1 MGPSS
6 NSRRAV
12 NPFMVQVGRESRG
25 LSQKELAEAV
35 GVTQGRISKIEA
47 GMLPVPGELLEMLSS
62 TLDYPP
68 HFFLQEGSIMGIGLA
83 EVFHR
88 KRADVPK
95 RLLDKIHAQME
106 IRRRHVEQLLRATE
120 FPVRV
125 PRLDLE
131 DYRDSP
137 EEVARLVRATWHLPR
152 GPVQNLTETLEQAGV
167 VIVPFDFETTR
178 VDAISRW
185 VPGLPPLMFVNDLS
199 PTDRRRFSLAHELG
213 HMVMHALPTPEIE
226 PQADRFAA
234 EFLMPARDIRVDL
247 RDVTLQRLA
256 QLKPYWKV
264 AMQAILKRAQDLGT
278 ITATRARSLW
288 SQMARLGYRTREP
301 SEYDLPAEEPR
312 LLRELI
318 ETHIQDL
325 GYSADDLR
333 KLLALNEVEL
343 WSFYLREQSQP
354 PPLKVV
360 PQALR
365 LAR

>member
-1 MGPSS
+1 MGP
-6 NSRRAV
+6 NNNQRRVV

-47 GMLPVPGELLEMLSS
+47 GVLPVPDDLLGALSDA
-62 TLDYPP
+62 LDYPP
-68 HFFLQEGSIMGIGLA
+68 HFFLQEGSIMGIGIA

-95 RLLDKIHAQME
+95 RLLDKIYAQME
-106 IRRRHVEQLLRATE
+106 VRRWHVGRLLRATE

-125 PRLDLE
+125 PRLDLDE
-131 DYRDSP
+131 YNDSP
-137 EEVARLVRATWHLPR
+137 EEVARMVRSTWHLPR
-152 GPVQNLTETLEQAGV
+152 GPVGNLTETLEQAGV
-167 VIVPFDFETTR
+167 VIVPFDFETNR

-185 VPGLPPLMFVNDLS
+185 VPGLPPLMFVNDRS

-234 EFLMPARDIRVDL
+234 EFLMPARDIIVDL
-247 RDVTLQRLA
+247 RDVTLPRLA

-264 AMQAILKRAQDLGT
+264 AMQSLLKRAQDLGA
-278 ITATRARSLW
+278 ITATRARALW
-288 SQMARLGYRTREP
+288 SQLSQLGYRTREP
-301 SEYDLPAEEPR
+301 SEYDLPPEEPR
-312 LLRELI
+312 LLRELV

-333 KLLALNEVEL
+333 ELLALNAPEL
-343 WSFYLREQSQP
+343 WSIYLREQSQP

-360 PQALR
+360 PKGLR